1 MGRELSIN
9 RLDIKK
15 DGTAIIRES
24 GDRFI
29 CGRNDF
35 TNAIAQLFYGRKV
48 EYLVIDYPKGKD
60 RLHVKCEDQAW
71 SENEFDLELASI
83 DKNTI
88 DRICSEY
95 IEEDNVELKREN
107 DMLDDAKAARRNTRT
122 VKDFQEFSDLID
134 SLQEHID
141 SYCEHAKLYAGYI
154 RSLNMAHDA
163 KTEAT
168 YILLTLSE

>member
-35 TNAIAQLFYGRKV
+35 TNAIAQLFYNKEV
-48 EYLVIDYPKGKD
+48 EYLVIDYAKEKD
-60 RLHVKCEDQAW
+60 KLHVKCEDQAW
-71 SENEFDLELASI
+71 SENEFYLELASI
-83 DKNTI
+83 DKKVI
-88 DRICSEY
+88 DEVCSEY
-95 IEEDNVELKREN
+95 IHEDLAELEREHE
-107 DMLDDAKAARRNTRT
+107 MLEDAKAARRNTRT
-122 VKDFQEFSDLID
+122 IKDFQEFSDLID

-154 RSLNMAHDA
+154 RSLNLAHDDR
-163 KTEAT
+163 TEAT